1 VCLEDYAG
9 AEDLLAPFH
18 ARYMAA
24 EVDVRKREK
33 LEAAERPIDDA
44 AWNAELERR
53 TEIERYLGTV
63 AAGEHIK
70 RS

>member
-1 VCLEDYAG
+1 MCLEDYAG